1 MNNFVFYSPTEFVFG
16 KNTEVQVGALAR
28 KYGAQKVMIVYGGGS
43 VVRSGLLDRVKQSL
57 QEAGVAYCEMGG
69 VQPNPIDGKVYE
81 GIRLCRREQVDMML
95 PVGGGSVIDTAKA
108 IAAGALYDGD
118 FWDFFIGRAKVE
130 KALKVAVVLTIPAAG
145 SEGSG
150 NTVITKTE
158 TLQKLGLCAPEH
170 LRPVFSIMNP
180 ELTYTL
186 PAYQTAC
193 GIADM
198 MAHIMERYFTNT
210 PDVEISDRLCEGTLT
225 AIIKEAYRVKQQP
238 DNYAARANIMWCG
251 TVAHNGICGV
261 GREEDWASHALEH
274 EISAIYDVAHG
285 AGLAVI
291 FPAWMAFM
299 AEHNP
304 AKIAQFAHRIFDIP
318 KSEDLEEMALAG
330 TARLKHFFR
339 YMGLPVSFKE
349 LGIEHPDIDRML
361 VSLQRNKGELLGNYV
376 KLTMTDCREIYR
388 LAL

>member
-1 MNNFVFYSPTEFVFG
+1 
-16 KNTEVQVGALAR
+16 
-28 KYGAQKVMIVYGGGS
+28 
-43 VVRSGLLDRVKQSL
+43 
-57 QEAGVAYCEMGG
+57 
-69 VQPNPIDGKVYE
+69 
-81 GIRLCRREQVDMML
+81 
-95 PVGGGSVIDTAKA
+95 
-108 IAAGALYDGD
+108 
-118 FWDFFIGRAKVE
+118 
-130 KALKVAVVLTIPAAG
+130 
-145 SEGSG
+145 
-150 NTVITKTE
+150 
-158 TLQKLGLCAPEH
+158 
-170 LRPVFSIMNP
+170 MNP

-186 PAYQTAC
+186 PVYQTAC

-251 TVAHNGICGV
+251 TVAHNGTCGV

-274 EISAIYDVAHG
+274 EISAIYNVAHG

-304 AKIAQFAHRIFDIP
+304 AKIAQFAHRVFDIP

-330 TARLKHFFR
+330 AARLKHFS
-339 YMGLPVSFKE
+339 V
-349 LGIEHPDIDRML
+349 
-361 VSLQRNKGELLGNYV
+361 
-376 KLTMTDCREIYR
+376 TWACR
-388 LAL
+388 LALRSWVSSIPI

>member
-1 MNNFVFYSPTEFVFG
+1 MNNFVLYSPTEFVFG

-43 VVRSGLLDRVKQSL
+43 VVCSGLLGRVKQSL

-69 VQPNPIDGKVYE
+69 VRPNPVDGKVYE

-108 IAAGALYDGD
+108 IAAGVLYDGD

-150 NTVITKTE
+150 NAVITKTE

-170 LRPVFSIMNP
+170 LRPVFSVMNP

-210 PDVEISDRLCEGTLT
+210 SDVEISDRLCEGTLT
-225 AIIKEAYRVKQQP
+225 AIIKEAYRVKLQP
-238 DNYAARANIMWCG
+238 DDYAARANIMWCG
-251 TVAHNGICGV
+251 TVAHNGTCGV

-291 FPAWMAFM
+291 FPAWMTFM

-304 AKIAQFAHRIFDIP
+304 AKIAQFARRVLIYPSPMIW
-318 KSEDLEEMALAG
+318 KRWLWQV
-330 TARLKHFFR
+330 
-339 YMGLPVSFKE
+339 LPV
-349 LGIEHPDIDRML
+349 
-361 VSLQRNKGELLGNYV
+361 
-376 KLTMTDCREIYR
+376 
-388 LAL
+388 

>member
-81 GIRLCRREQVDMML
+81 GIQLCRREQVDMML
-95 PVGGGSVIDTAKA
+95 PVGGGSVVDTAKA

-304 AKIAQFAHRIFDIP
+304 AKIAQFAHRVFDIP

>member
-43 VVRSGLLDRVKQSL
+43 VVRSGLLDRVKQYL

-81 GIRLCRREQVDMML
+81 GIQLCRREQVDMML

-251 TVAHNGICGV
+251 TVAHNGTCGV
-261 GREEDWASHALEH
+261 GREKDWASHALEH
-274 EISAIYDVAHG
+274 EISAIYNVAHG

-304 AKIAQFAHRIFDIP
+304 AKIAQFAHRVFDIP

-361 VSLQRNKGELLGNYV
+361 VSLRRNKGELLGNYV

>member
-81 GIRLCRREQVDMML
+81 GIQFCRREQVDMML

-251 TVAHNGICGV
+251 TVAHNGTCGV
-261 GREEDWASHALEH
+261 EREEDWASHALEH

-304 AKIAQFAHRIFDIP
+304 AKIAQFAHRVFDIP

-330 TARLKHFFR
+330 AARLKHFFR
-339 YMGLPVSFKE
+339 YMGLPVGFKE

-361 VSLQRNKGELLGNYV
+361 VSLRRNKGELLGNYV